1 MHDERASVGR
11 VGEIEITPQRDAYLV
26 SMRLSSP
33 PPDAEW
39 LRLFNHP
46 TGLEL
51 TYLVRKATVTGE
63 VIEIVVQN
71 TEQMHA
77 SVDYTEQAIAQANN
91 AYNDDVLPR
100 RARHQ
105 RLRDA
110 ARGKDLD
117 GLDEMA
123 RAAKAL

>member
-1 MHDERASVGR
+1 MTNGR
-11 VGEIEITPQRDAYLV
+11 PSGTWVRSRSHRSRDAYLV

-63 VIEIVVQN
+63 VVEIVVQN